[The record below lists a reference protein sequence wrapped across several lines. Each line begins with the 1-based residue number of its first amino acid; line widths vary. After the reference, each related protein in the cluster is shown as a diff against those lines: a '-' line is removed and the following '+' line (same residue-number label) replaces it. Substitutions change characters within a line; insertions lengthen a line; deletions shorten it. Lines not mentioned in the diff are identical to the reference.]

1 MTDENI
7 LVVDDE
13 KNILATIATTLK
25 TGGFA
30 VRTAAGGVEA
40 LGLNEKKQC
49 ELAILDIMMPGMDG
63 LELLKTMRERWPDTI
78 VIMMSGHGTISTA
91 VEATKLGAYDF
102 LEKPLSREKLLLTVR
117 RALEHSRLRKEII
130 ELRTEIARRYDL
142 IGESAAMR
150 ELYTRVEIA
159 GNSPSR
165 VLIRGENGVG
175 KELVARALHQ
185 ASPRRDKPFIK
196 VNCAAIPHELIESE
210 LFGHEKG
217 AFTGATAMHKG
228 KFELAHRGT
237 IFLDEI
243 GDMHLDTQA
252 KVLRVLQENEFQ
264 RVGGDELIKVD
275 VRVIAAT
282 NKDLESEIRKNR
294 FREDLFFRL
303 NVIPITVPPLR
314 DRREDIPMMA
324 GHFIRMYS
332 QEYGRPL
339 KTLEATALA
348 ALKSYRWP
356 GNVRELQNLI
366 ERIFIMSPQDVIDSE
381 TVVKF
386 LSPAGV
392 PRQEGGD
399 AAQESYEPKPLK
411 DALTDFERNY
421 ILQRLKEHNYHIAET
436 AKSLQLERSHLY
448 KKIRALDIPTP

>member
-1 MTDENI
+1 MADESI

-13 KNILATIATTLK
+13 KNILTTIATTLK

-30 VRTAAGGVEA
+30 VRTAQDGREA
-40 LGLNEKKQC
+40 LELNEKKQC

-63 LELLKTMRERWPDTI
+63 LELLKVMKDRWPEMI
-78 VIMMSGHGTISTA
+78 VVMMSGHGTISTA

-117 RALEHSRLRKEII
+117 RAIEHSRLQKENI
-130 ELRTEIARRYDL
+130 ELRTEIARKYDL
-142 IGESAAMR
+142 IGESTVMR

-185 ASPRRDKPFIK
+185 SSPRRDKPFIK

-210 LFGHEKG
+210 LFGHERG

-282 NKDLESEIRKNR
+282 NKELEAEIRRNN

-314 DRREDIPMMA
+314 DRRDDIPMMA
-324 GHFIRMYS
+324 SHFIRVYS
-332 QEYGRPL
+332 QEYGRPP
-339 KTLEATALA
+339 KTLAPTALE

-366 ERIFIMSPQDVIDSE
+366 ERIFIMSPNDVIDSA
-381 TVVKF
+381 TVAQF
-386 LSPAGV
+386 LSPSGATAAPEG
-392 PRQEGGD
+392 GGD
-399 AAQESYEPKPLK
+399 ATDRNKTLK
-411 DALTDFERNY
+411 DALTDYERNF
-421 ILQRLKEHNYHIAET
+421 IIQRLKEHNYHIAEA

-448 KKIRALDIPTP
+448 KKIKALDIPTP